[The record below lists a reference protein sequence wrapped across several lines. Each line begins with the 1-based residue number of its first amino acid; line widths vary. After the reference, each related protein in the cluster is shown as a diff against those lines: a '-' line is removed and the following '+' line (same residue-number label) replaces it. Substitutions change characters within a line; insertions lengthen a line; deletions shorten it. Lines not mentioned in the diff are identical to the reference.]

1 MRAFNDVPYVEEPYL
16 DDTRTYEVAQST
28 CESILDTLI
37 TDLKSIED
45 FAVKEYPDNID
56 YTKGR
61 VTQKAVWA
69 LLADMY

>member
-45 FAVKEYPDNID
+45 FAVKEYPDNVD
-56 YTKGR
+56 YNKGR
-61 VTQKAVWA
+61 VT
-69 LLADMY
+69 